1 VSDGIWSALSGAVG
15 QMAVLD
21 TAANNVANAS
31 TPGFRADRPM
41 FKEILSRAS
50 TGRGANGAAQR
61 GQWQNVRYAAVD
73 AVTPDMT
80 PGAISQTGR
89 PLDVALRGEGM
100 FTVQTPQ
107 GERYTRVGNVRIATD
122 GTLTTNQ
129 GHPYLGVDKRP
140 IKVSPT
146 STDAAIA
153 PDGSVKAGGAIV
165 GTLQVVSFQKP
176 SELQKAEPLLFQA
189 TPASGAAKPIAAV
202 LEPGSIEG
210 SNVSAVKGMVD
221 LIGATRGF
229 EACQSVIQAFKDAD
243 RRAAMALM
251 GTG

>member
-21 TAANNVANAS
+21 TAANNIANAS
-31 TPGFRADRPM
+31 TAGFRGDRPM
-41 FKEILSRAS
+41 FKEVLSRAS
-50 TGRGANGAAQR
+50 SARGPGAAAQQ
-61 GQWQNVRYAAVD
+61 GQWRNVRYAAVD
-73 AVTPDMT
+73 AVSPDMT

-89 PLDVALRGEGM
+89 PLDVALRGDGM

-122 GTLTTNQ
+122 GTLTTND
-129 GHPYLGVDKRP
+129 GYAYLGTDKRP

-153 PDGSVKAGGAIV
+153 PDGTVKAGGAVV
-165 GTLQVVSFQKP
+165 GTLQVVGFQKP
-176 SELQKAEPLLFQA
+176 GDLQKAQPTLFQA
-189 TPASGAAKPIAAV
+189 TAKSGAPKPITAV

-229 EACQSVIQAFKDAD
+229 EACQSVIAAFKEAD
-243 RRAAMALM
+243 QRAAMALM
-251 GTG
+251 SNT